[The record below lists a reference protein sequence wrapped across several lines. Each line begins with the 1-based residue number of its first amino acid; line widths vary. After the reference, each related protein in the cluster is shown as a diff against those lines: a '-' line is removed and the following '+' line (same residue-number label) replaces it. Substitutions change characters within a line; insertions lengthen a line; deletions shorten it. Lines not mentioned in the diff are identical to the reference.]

1 MSEQQGRQRY
11 YSIDEVVSILK
22 EAGLD
27 FTPRTIRNWIKIG
40 KVKAIRPGR
49 RHWFIS
55 SSEVNRLLEEESRGN
70 SLLTLRA
77 AIVTA

>member
-1 MSEQQGRQRY
+1 MSEQQNPQRY
-11 YSIDEVVSILK
+11 YSIDEVVSLLK
-22 EAGLD
+22 QAGLD

-49 RHWFIS
+49 RQWFIS
-55 SSEVNRLLEEESRGN
+55 SDELQKLLKEENRGN

-77 AIVTA
+77 RLAVA